1 MFRSVRRFSLLL
13 LASLIASNTFGD
25 SVTLIP
31 SGDTTIDEAAPDNN
45 FGGSADFSSGTNG
58 FLTRSRGL
66 VRFNLT
72 GQIPSNVSI
81 QSVTLTLI
89 VVHVPASS
97 PADSTFDLHRLLVD
111 WGEGTG
117 SSSGTPA
124 VTGDATWNHRFHPST
139 SWSAA
144 GAAAPGDFSSTV
156 SASAFVQGLGSYTF
170 GSTSNMVSDVRQWLA
185 NPATN
190 FGWILIT
197 ESEATSR
204 TMRRF
209 GSRESTSPATL
220 VVQYVIPVT
229 PTIKSIQRVNGT
241 IQFTF
246 AALAGQP
253 YTAEYRDSLTAGMWS
268 TLTNISPQSSN
279 TDVVVTD
286 PAQNFQRF
294 YRVTTTF

>member
-1 MFRSVRRFSLLL
+1 MFRSLQRFSLLL
-13 LASLIASNTFGD
+13 LASAVASNTFGD
-25 SVTLIP
+25 SVTLNP
-31 SGDTTIDEAAPDNN
+31 SGDTTIDEATPDDN
-45 FGGSADFSSGTNG
+45 FGGSTDFSSGTNG

-66 VRFNLT
+66 IRFNLA

-97 PADSTFDLHRLLVD
+97 PADSTFDLHPLLVD

-117 SSSGTPA
+117 SGTPA
-124 VTGDATWNHRFHPST
+124 VAGDATWNHRFHPST

-144 GAAAPGDFSSTV
+144 GGAAPGDFSSTV
-156 SASAFVQGLGSYTF
+156 SGSQFIQGLGSYTF

-185 NPATN
+185 NPSTN

-197 ESEATSR
+197 ESESTSR
-204 TMRRF
+204 TVRRF

-253 YTAEYRDSLTAGMWS
+253 YTAEYRDSLTTGTWS

-286 PAQNFQRF
+286 SAPQNFQRF